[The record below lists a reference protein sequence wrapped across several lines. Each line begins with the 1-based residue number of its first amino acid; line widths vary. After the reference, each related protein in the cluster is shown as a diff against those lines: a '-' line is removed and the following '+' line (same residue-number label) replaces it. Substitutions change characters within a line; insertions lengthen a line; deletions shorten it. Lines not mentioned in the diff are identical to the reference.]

1 MSRHQDMGEHIDR
14 PPTTEPASPQLNEL
28 AEVRAE
34 LAALRAEL
42 DGMRA
47 ASATD
52 GEESSSPGGGVAS
65 RRTALRLAGA
75 AAVGAVAATVGS
87 VNPAAADDPND
98 LTLGQSKT
106 TAGYTAGTFT
116 TPAIPTADA
125 FQFKVGST
133 PTTGIF
139 GVQGKSVLA
148 VSTNNQGMPNALR
161 AVSTANGV
169 AISASGT
176 YYGLIA
182 EAARFAGVAARGPY
196 GLQATGTDMSAS
208 FASGSY
214 GAIQFAPAPDHQLD
228 STPYT
233 GGILDAIVERPNGDA
248 FFDPVSLWYST
259 QRGTDG
265 RWLKIAGKGTAGAL
279 HPIAPVRVY
288 DSRRPLPTPGILA
301 TGASRIVSVADG
313 RNIAD
318 GAVAT
323 ANVVPAT
330 ATAVVYNVT
339 AIDTVGRGFLTV
351 NPGNVTAVG
360 AASVNWGSGGMV
372 VGNAS
377 MVALDADRKLN
388 VICGGGGDAAA
399 HFTID
404 VVGYYL

>member
-1 MSRHQDMGEHIDR
+1 MGEQIDR
-14 PPTTEPASPQLNEL
+14 RPTTEPASPQLNEL
-28 AEVRAE
+28 EEVRAE

-47 ASATD
+47 ASATAA
-52 GEESSSPGGGVAS
+52 EEPSSPGGGVAS

-98 LTLGQSKT
+98 LTLGQAKT
-106 TAGYTAGTFT
+106 TSGYTTGTFN
-116 TPAIPTADA
+116 TPVSPTSPA

-133 PTTGIF
+133 QSTVINGI
-139 GVQGKSVLA
+139 QGQSVLA
-148 VSTNNQGMPNALR
+148 VSTDNQNMPNALR
-161 AVSTANGV
+161 AVSTANGS
-169 AISASGT
+169 AISASGK
-176 YYGLIA
+176 YYGIIA
-182 EAARFAGVAARGPY
+182 DGQTYVGVWARGNY
-196 GLQATGTDMSAS
+196 GLSANGEVMAAA
-208 FASGSY
+208 FESGRS
-214 GAIQFAPAPDHQLD
+214 GMLHLVPTENHQLE
-228 STPYT
+228 SMPYT
-233 GGILDAIVERPNGDA
+233 GGVLDAIVDRPNGDA

-259 QRGTDG
+259 QRGASG

-301 TGASRIVSVADG
+301 TGASRTVSVADG
-313 RNIAD
+313 RSITD
-318 GAVAT
+318 GSVVT